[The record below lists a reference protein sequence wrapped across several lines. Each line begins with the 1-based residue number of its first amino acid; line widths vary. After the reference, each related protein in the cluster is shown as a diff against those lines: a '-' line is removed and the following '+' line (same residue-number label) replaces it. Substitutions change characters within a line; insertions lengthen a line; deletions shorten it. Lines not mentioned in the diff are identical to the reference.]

1 MSEKVVYNVQLLR
14 SLQDI
19 EDMKQSLRRWC
30 GNEIIFCLSWV
41 STRMIGSL
49 HPFSDFI

>member
-1 MSEKVVYNVQLLR
+1 MSEKVVYDVQPLR

-30 GNEIIFCLSWV
+30 GERNQLNKFHW
-41 STRMIGSL
+41 
-49 HPFSDFI
+49 